1 MQIDRRTAGQQASM
15 MADRAAAGT
24 GQQAAGKCKVYFT
37 FSPQL
42 QHDGRHSVRH
52 FMPMSSSL
60 KSWVCYQPDG
70 WKQFPFDK

>member
-1 MQIDRRTAGQQASM
+1 M

-42 QHDGRHSVRH
+42 QHDGGSGVRH
-52 FMPMSSSL
+52 FMPMSSSP

-70 WKQFPFDK
+70 WEQFPFDK